1 MSFLSENDD
10 DPYNPR
16 KNLTVGIILA
26 MLAGGG
32 SLIWRYWDDISGS
45 GAAHRTA
52 QLEREL
58 STGLQMVNR
67 MVPRQVDEVTTLT
80 GARVEGHEFTYLYS
94 LSQEIPAERLR
105 PSRRTSSAWSGRA
118 SAAIRRCSGSCG
130 WAPSS
135 PPNIATRAVT
145 GSRSRSGTAPS
156 SFRGG

>member
-16 KNLTVGIILA
+16 KNLTIGIILA

-32 SLIWRYWDDISGS
+32 TVLWRYWDDISGS

-94 LSQEIPAERLR
+94 LNQEIPAERLPTVPADIERMVR
-105 PSRRTSSAWSGRA
+105 PRFCSDPEMQRILRLGAIISAEYRDTRGHWIKVT
-118 SAAIRRCSGSCG
+118 IRDCT
-130 WAPSS
+130 
-135 PPNIATRAVT
+135 IQY
-145 GSRSRSGTAPS
+145 
-156 SFRGG
+156 